1 MKSKTKKSPKPI
13 GKKKCQVNVDDRKR
27 AILEMQQDTLEGK
40 CTFEDFCKFFE
51 DWKFDYIY
59 KGPVLIG
66 ASFHKDGFIH
76 VAIFHEY
83 RKRWAKRNLIKQL
96 ISNAMIDGKA
106 YTTAYKNDEYRTTFA
121 KRLGFRLIK
130 DGEIQTYEVKH
141 EELWQ

>member
-1 MKSKTKKSPKPI
+1 
-13 GKKKCQVNVDDRKR
+13 
-27 AILEMQQDTLEGK
+27 MQRDTLEGRIS
-40 CTFEDFCKFFE
+40 FEDFCNYFE
-51 DWKFDYIY
+51 DWTFEYIY

-106 YTTAYKNDEYRTTFA
+106 YTTVFKNDEYRTTFA
-121 KRLGFRLIK
+121 KRLGFKLIK
-130 DGEIQTYEVKH
+130 DGEVQTYRIESDDLFK
-141 EELWQ
+141 